1 MNMINLQK
9 LETRTFLKNGNF
21 KETHHTSNI
30 SLNADS
36 IVSVR
41 PVPSDI
47 RELNGEPFVQSLT
60 EVTYSSADTTS
71 TILVVGEYSQIVK
84 NIEHSGDKRV
94 LLNG

>member
-1 MNMINLQK
+1 MINLQK

-30 SLNADS
+30 SLNANS

-41 PVPSDI
+41 PVPTSI
-47 RELNGEPFVQSLT
+47 KELNGQPFQQSLT
-60 EVTYSSADTTS
+60 EVTYSAADVTN

-84 NIEHSGDKRV
+84 NIEHDGDKRV